1 MVNSCTLFG
10 SCRDP
15 ILDAHPLLHFGQTR
29 VWVEDDWD
37 AARSFCLLRFFF
49 AASCLSA
56 SNLQLAF
63 LTDERQL
70 SRSEASC
77 CND

>member
-1 MVNSCTLFG
+1 M
-10 SCRDP
+10 
-15 ILDAHPLLHFGQTR
+15 LL
-29 VWVEDDWD
+29 
-37 AARSFCLLRFFF
+37 ALFCLLRFSF

-70 SRSEASC
+70 SLSEASYC
-77 CND
+77 HD